1 MRRMTGFRN
10 SAGLALAAA
19 LAAVPSHAQTDRERF
34 ELWTGCGPVRVVA
47 DLAEQPHDGAAG
59 TGLAEADAA
68 AAARARLRA
77 ARLHDGEATPSLYV
91 NVTVPGGAYAV
102 TLLLFKPMR
111 DLASGGTGL
120 AVSWFDGSAGT
131 HGGDAGHI
139 LSAVAE
145 NTDRFI
151 GEYLR
156 ANADACPDLHDRPLL

>member
-34 ELWTGCGPVRVVA
+34 ELWTGCGPVRVVT

-59 TGLAEADAA
+59 TGLAEADVA
-68 AAARARLRA
+68 AAARARLHGGA
-77 ARLHDGEATPSLYV
+77 GAEAFLYV
-91 NVTVPGGAYAV
+91 NVAVGGGAYAV

-111 DLASGGTGL
+111 DLVSGGTGP
-120 AVSWFDGSAGT
+120 AVSWFDGRSGT
-131 HGGDAGHI
+131 HAADAGHI

-151 GEYLR
+151 GEYLQ